1 MVREL
6 QVGPGRVRA
15 TPTDRSGEPSRDR
28 LSFLGRR
35 LPKRR
40 YEPVSEIFSFG
51 WAKETNGCAK
61 GSGIRLVREQ
71 NANKSGR
78 GKKPRS
84 NSSGL
89 D

>member
-6 QVGPGRVRA
+6 QVGPGRYGPPRRIAPADRHA
-15 TPTDRSGEPSRDR
+15 TGSPFR
-28 LSFLGRR
+28 GRC